1 MREIP
6 NSKILRELQAAAG
19 ALRHGPRAQNRH
31 TITKLTSYSTA
42 PVRQVVPHTTAHV
55 RQVVPHTTAHCWVM
69 TSLNGGLRSPN
80 HQTIIAHGTYAHD
93 LLRVDEK
100 GTQSTI
106 HQGVIEDSK
115 SKVEVK
121 FIESHWLWLSVQS
134 TRRGIPS
141 SHK

>member
-19 ALRHGPRAQNRH
+19 ALRQGPRAQNRH

-42 PVRQVVPHTTAHV
+42 PVRQVVPHTTAH
-55 RQVVPHTTAHCWVM
+55 CWVM

-80 HQTIIAHGTYAHD
+80 HQTILAHGTYAHD

-106 HQGVIEDSK
+106 HQGVIE
-115 SKVEVK
+115 
-121 FIESHWLWLSVQS
+121 VQS
-134 TRRGIPS
+134 RNQVY
-141 SHK
+141 